1 MNVEGSTPHPRTPKN
16 SNLMVQVPTAVGTMK
31 TRPFATAAEV
41 DLEFSILHVAGVTT
55 FTRSVPEGNEL

>member
-1 MNVEGSTPHPRTPKN
+1 
-16 SNLMVQVPTAVGTMK
+16 MK

-41 DLEFSILHVAGVTT
+41 DLEFSILQVAGVTT